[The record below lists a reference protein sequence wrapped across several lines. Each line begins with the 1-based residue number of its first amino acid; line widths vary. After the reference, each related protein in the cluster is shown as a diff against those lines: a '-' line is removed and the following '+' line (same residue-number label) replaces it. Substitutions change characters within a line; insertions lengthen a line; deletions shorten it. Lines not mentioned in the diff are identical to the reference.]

1 PPTYPLSLHDA
12 LPIYI
17 GTQPCRLL
25 LCLSSL
31 LCLRAVSRAGEVLD
45 RCDGSGVDAI
55 VRAVDEAGGVR
66 AQEGDDLGHFLRP
79 AAATEFHERTLLVE
93 ERGDRLVEARAL
105 LLGTLG
111 HHLVGHLRGD
121 ERGRDGVDQQTFG
134 GVGA

>member
-25 LCLSSL
+25 LFLSSL
-31 LCLRAVSRAGEVLD
+31 LCLPAVSGAGEVLD

-55 VRAVDEAGGVR
+55 VRAVDEARGVR

-79 AAATEFHERTLLVE
+79 AAATEFHEGPLLAQ
-93 ERGDRLVEARAL
+93 ERGDRFIEARAL
-105 LLGTLG
+105 LLRPL
-111 HHLVGHLRGD
+111 
-121 ERGRDGVDQQTFG
+121 
-134 GVGA
+134 